1 MLSSFKA
8 DQAEGSLLLDDKIK
22 TIHKS
27 LRIRKVDVEE
37 ISNGIRVHFRD
48 TGFPSLSVDIYTLRT
63 NPDHLRAKIKGADD
77 LPEVSDQDLKKIRI
91 KLQNDLLGVASV
103 GTFTSLGRRGEA
115 HYYYAHIT
123 MSKKS
128 ADLVLIQKGAQH
140 ALEQLKGIDAGMFR
154 KGLDQL
160 GLPRSSKVRLS
171 LTRIFRESDNI
182 EEMLTVVVQE
192 AGIIAKSP
200 DWRQLKQVK
209 ENSNVD
215 YLNIIVELLWKAVAK
230 ERLIKTLEDIH
241 N

>member
-1 MLSSFKA
+1 
-8 DQAEGSLLLDDKIK
+8 LDTKIK
-22 TIHKS
+22 TIQKS
-27 LRIRKVDVEE
+27 LRIRKVDVQE
-37 ISNGIRVHFRD
+37 ISNGIRIKLGD
-48 TGFPSLSVDIYTLRT
+48 AGLPPLSIDIYTLRA

-77 LPEVSDQDLKKIRI
+77 FPEVSDNDLKKIRI

-140 ALEQLKGIDAGMFR
+140 ALEQLKGIDAGKFR
-154 KGLDQL
+154 KGLDAL
-160 GLPRSSKVRLS
+160 GLPRSSIVRLA
-171 LTRIFRESDNI
+171 LTRIFRESDDI

-192 AGIIAKSP
+192 AGVIAKSKE
-200 DWRQLKQVK
+200 WRLLKKTK
-209 ENSNVD
+209 EESDVA
-215 YLNIIVELLWKAVAK
+215 YLNIIIELLWKAVAK

>member
-1 MLSSFKA
+1 M
-8 DQAEGSLLLDDKIK
+8 DDKIK
-22 TIHKS
+22 TIQKS

-37 ISNGIRVHFRD
+37 LSNGIRVHLREAAL
-48 TGFPSLSVDIYTLRT
+48 PSLSVDIYTLRT

-77 LPEVSDQDLKKIRI
+77 VPEVSDHDLKKIRI

-192 AGIIAKSP
+192 AGIIANST

-209 ENSNVD
+209 ENSDVA

>member
-1 MLSSFKA
+1 M
-8 DQAEGSLLLDDKIK
+8 DEKIE
-22 TIHKS
+22 TIQKS
-27 LRIRKVDVEE
+27 LRIRKVDVQE
-37 ISNGIRVHFRD
+37 IANGIRIKLKD
-48 TGFPSLSVDIYTLRT
+48 PGLPSLGVDIYTLRT

-77 LPEVSDQDLKKIRI
+77 CPEVSDNDLKKIRI
-91 KLQNDLLGVASV
+91 KLQNDLLGIATV

-140 ALEQLKGIDAGMFR
+140 ALEQLKGVDAGRFR

-160 GLPRSSKVRLS
+160 GLPRSSKVRLA
-171 LTRIFRESDNI
+171 LTRVFRESDNI
-182 EEMLTVVVQE
+182 EEMLTVVTQE

-200 DWRQLKQVK
+200 DWRLLKQIK
-209 ENSNVD
+209 EANDVD
-215 YLNIIVELLWKAVAK
+215 YLNIIIELLWKAVAK
-230 ERLIKTLEDIH
+230 ERLIQTLEDIH

>member
-1 MLSSFKA
+1 M
-8 DQAEGSLLLDDKIK
+8 DTKIK
-22 TIHKS
+22 TIQKS
-27 LRIRKVDVEE
+27 LRIRKVAVQEL
-37 ISNGIRVHFRD
+37 SNGIRVNLD
-48 TGFPSLSVDIYTLRT
+48 DPALPLLSIDIYTLRA
-63 NPDHLRAKIKGADD
+63 NPDHLRAKIKGGDD
-77 LPEVSDQDLKKIRI
+77 FPEITDNDLKKIRI

-140 ALEQLKGIDAGMFR
+140 ALEQLKGIDAGKFR

-160 GLPRSSKVRLS
+160 GLPRSSKVRLA
-171 LTRIFRESDNI
+171 LTRIFREAGDI

-192 AGIIAKSP
+192 AGIIAKSD
-200 DWRQLKQVK
+200 DWRLLKQVK
-209 ENSNVD
+209 ENSNVA
-215 YLNIIVELLWKAVAK
+215 YLNIVIELLWKSVAK

>member
-1 MLSSFKA
+1 M
-8 DQAEGSLLLDDKIK
+8 DTKIQ
-22 TIHKS
+22 TIQKS

-37 ISNGIRVHFRD
+37 ISNGIRVKIKNA
-48 TGFPSLSVDIYTLRT
+48 GLPPVSIDIYTLRS
-63 NPDHLRAKIKGADD
+63 NPDHLRAKIKGGDD
-77 LPEVSDQDLKKIRI
+77 FQEVSDNDLKKIRI

-140 ALEQLKGIDAGMFR
+140 ALEQLKGIDAGTFR
-154 KGLDQL
+154 KGLDKL

-171 LTRIFRESDNI
+171 LTRIFRESGDI

-192 AGIIAKSP
+192 AGIIAKTA
-200 DWRQLKQVK
+200 DWRLLKDVK
-209 ENSNVD
+209 ENSDVA

>member
-1 MLSSFKA
+1 M
-8 DQAEGSLLLDDKIK
+8 DTKIK
-22 TIHKS
+22 TIQKS
-27 LRIRKVDVEE
+27 LRIRQVDVQES
-37 ISNGIRVHFRD
+37 SNGIRIRLND
-48 TGFPSLSVDIYTLRT
+48 AGIPPLSIDIYTLRS

-77 LPEVSDQDLKKIRI
+77 SPEVSDSDLKKIRI
-91 KLQNDLLGVASV
+91 KLQNDLLGIASV

-140 ALEQLKGIDAGMFR
+140 ALEQLKGVDSGTFR
-154 KGLDQL
+154 KGLDKL
-160 GLPRSSKVRLS
+160 GLPRSSKVRLA
-171 LTRIFRESDNI
+171 LTRIFRESAEI

-200 DWRQLKQVK
+200 DWRLLKEVK
-209 ENSNVD
+209 ENSDVA
-215 YLNIIVELLWKAVAK
+215 YLNIIIELLWKAVAK

>member
-1 MLSSFKA
+1 M
-8 DQAEGSLLLDDKIK
+8 DEKIN
-22 TIHKS
+22 TIQKS
-27 LRIRKVDVEE
+27 LRIRKVDVQE
-37 ISNGIRVHFRD
+37 IANGIRIHLKDPGIPAV
-48 TGFPSLSVDIYTLRT
+48 SVDIYTLRT
-63 NPDHLRAKIKGADD
+63 NPDHLRAKIKGGDD
-77 LPEVSDQDLKKIRI
+77 CPEVSDNDLKKIRI

-140 ALEQLKGIDAGMFR
+140 ALEQLKGIDAGRFR

-160 GLPRSSKVRLS
+160 GLPRSSKVRLA

-182 EEMLTVVVQE
+182 EEMLTVVTQE
-192 AGIIAKSP
+192 AGIIAKSA
-200 DWRQLKQVK
+200 DWRLLKK
-209 ENSNVD
+209 IRENNDVA
-215 YLNIIVELLWKAVAK
+215 YLHIIIELLWKAVAK
-230 ERLIKTLEDIH
+230 ERLIQTLEDIH

>member
-1 MLSSFKA
+1 M
-8 DQAEGSLLLDDKIK
+8 DDKIK
-22 TIHKS
+22 TIQKS

-37 ISNGIRVHFRD
+37 LSNGIRVHLRD
-48 TGFPSLSVDIYTLRT
+48 AALPSLSVDIYTLRT

-77 LPEVSDQDLKKIRI
+77 FPEVSDHELKKIRI

-103 GTFTSLGRRGEA
+103 GTFTSLGRRGEV

-140 ALEQLKGIDAGMFR
+140 ALEQLKGIDAGTFR

-209 ENSNVD
+209 ENSDVA

>member
-1 MLSSFKA
+1 
-8 DQAEGSLLLDDKIK
+8 LDDKIK
-22 TIHKS
+22 TIQKS
-27 LRIRKVDVEE
+27 LRIRKVNVDEV
-37 ISNGIRVHFRD
+37 SNGIRVHLRD
-48 TGFPSLSVDIYTLRT
+48 AGFPALNVDIYTLRT

-77 LPEVSDQDLKKIRI
+77 LPEIADQDLKKIRI

-103 GTFTSLGRRGEA
+103 GTFTSLGRRGGA

-200 DWRQLKQVK
+200 DWRLLKQVK
-209 ENSNVD
+209 ENSDVA

>member
-1 MLSSFKA
+1 M
-8 DQAEGSLLLDDKIK
+8 DDKIK

-48 TGFPSLSVDIYTLRT
+48 AGFPSLSVDIYTLRT

>member
-1 MLSSFKA
+1 M
-8 DQAEGSLLLDDKIK
+8 DDKIK
-22 TIHKS
+22 TIQKS

-37 ISNGIRVHFRD
+37 LSNGIRVHLRD
-48 TGFPSLSVDIYTLRT
+48 EALPSLSVDIYTLRT

-140 ALEQLKGIDAGMFR
+140 ALEQLKGIDAGTFR

-209 ENSNVD
+209 ENSDVA

>member
-1 MLSSFKA
+1 M
-8 DQAEGSLLLDDKIK
+8 DDKIK
-22 TIHKS
+22 TIQKS

-37 ISNGIRVHFRD
+37 TSNGIRVHLKD
-48 TGFPSLSVDIYTLRT
+48 AGVPSLNVDIYTLRT
-63 NPDHLRAKIKGADD
+63 NPDHLRAKIRGADD
-77 LPEVSDQDLKKIRI
+77 LPEISDQDLKKVRI

-103 GTFTSLGRRGEA
+103 GTFTSLGRRGES

-128 ADLVLIQKGAQH
+128 SDLVLVQKGAQH
-140 ALEQLKGIDAGMFR
+140 ALEQLKGIDAGTFR

-160 GLPRSSKVRLS
+160 GLPRSSKVRLG

-200 DWRQLKQVK
+200 DWRMLKQIK
-209 ENSNVD
+209 EDSDVA
-215 YLNIIVELLWKAVAK
+215 YLNIVVELLWKAVAK

>member
-1 MLSSFKA
+1 M
-8 DQAEGSLLLDDKIK
+8 DDKIK
-22 TIHKS
+22 TIQKS

-37 ISNGIRVHFRD
+37 LSNGIRVHLRD
-48 TGFPSLSVDIYTLRT
+48 EALPSLSVDIYTLRT

-140 ALEQLKGIDAGMFR
+140 ALEQLKGIDAGTFR

-192 AGIIAKSP
+192 AGIIAKSA

-209 ENSNVD
+209 ENSDVA